1 MLADHQEI
9 YQGLSTTPS
18 LNLFFFFSNV
28 SFETAVQVGH
38 GGHERLGGFVGMSGW
53 LPFEQQLKD
62 LSQTRASDSELF
74 SPDTE
79 IDPFTFSSDRHDV
92 SSGETRLTA
101 LEAVNH
107 VRDILDLATLD
118 STSADEP
125 TNAGPQEKQ
134 QSSANISLSGP
145 IVGYLKLP
153 VFIGHGALDPK
164 VSVRLGKKM
173 ADFLSTVL
181 GMKVTWKAYEGLGY

>member
-1 MLADHQEI
+1 M
-9 YQGLSTTPS
+9 
-18 LNLFFFFSNV
+18 
-28 SFETAVQVGH
+28 AVTK
-38 GGHERLGGFVGMSGW
+38 GW
-53 LPFEQQLKD
+53 LKD

-164 VSVRLGKKM
+164 VSVRLGPEFQGPLTSLRLERETEKN
-173 ADFLSTVL
+173 T
-181 GMKVTWKAYEGLGY
+181 KAYADSLPVPDSVALGTAFITMDDLTLAGSSRTRHGSNVPRGGGYDIGSS